1 MQLRSPIAV
10 VLFLLSLSLG
20 ALTPRAFAQEEAP
33 PAWTRSRHWLG
44 TNLWG
49 NRLQDWREV
58 GTRLECVNP
67 RGLPLRTVH
76 STSRQLRLDGDGRV
90 PEVRSSCFVA
100 SLGGERADGLSGFLI
115 GAGGGALSTESA
127 ALVHGWR
134 GPGAGFFVGVSD
146 DGRAFLW
153 DLNDRRS
160 APQYREEPAPMG
172 ADQNGSTQ
180 LDLSLRQDPKRVGQ
194 VGVTLRVG
202 TQSYGWFLDDAAVL
216 GSLGLVS
223 HAGSGEGEPAR
234 HAFSGWATSGLMAT
248 GNPFDPLGPIAAAL
262 YSAHAPDGAGDVDV
276 RFTVQCFPLGGD
288 ATIRLELPTGGA
300 WLEAA
305 RAEVVHDGWTAHLT
319 VEGLDLSEPL
329 PYRLHFESKST
340 DIGTPADH
348 ARGFEG
354 TLRAYPD
361 DEVVVAGFTGN
372 HQISHELAGGWGAS
386 DDAFKHRWSDGV
398 WFPHRDLTEAVLA
411 QDPDL
416 LFFSGDQV
424 YEGASPTFADT
435 KQIELDYLYKW
446 LLWCWQWRDVLRD
459 RPCVVIPD
467 DHDVYQGNIWGAG
480 GRATKDQEEGGYRHP
495 AAWVRMVERTQTSH
509 LPPSDDTAPV
519 DQGIGVYFTELVWGR
534 ASFAV
539 LEDRKFKSGCQRP
552 DLPPSGTNRP
562 DHFNDPEFD
571 TAELD
576 IEGLELLGERQERF
590 LDAWAGRWN
599 GHDIK
604 LVLSQT
610 AFAGLATHHGKNL
623 DYLIADL
630 DSNGWPQSGRRR
642 AVERIRK
649 GFAAHL
655 CGDQHLA
662 TLAQHG
668 LDAHRDAFWS
678 FCVPSVA
685 NFYPRAWL
693 PPVPGENRTPGG
705 PAWSG
710 DHTDGFGNLITLYAA
725 TNPEPQGVEPRHL
738 HDRMPGFGIVR
749 LDPVARTSRFEC
761 YTRYGPMYA
770 GWPRTVGQLENYPAV
785 RTWPV
790 RQLIGLDPDTQAVRV
805 WGADDELLYSLRP
818 VRTPFEVR
826 APEGA
831 AVRVE
836 VVEAP

>member
-1 MQLRSPIAV
+1 MSTLAR
-10 VLFLLSLSLG
+10 LLWLAAAAFCLAPFADSTPCQDAESTTWTDTRHFLG
-20 ALTPRAFAQEEAP
+20 A
-33 PAWTRSRHWLG
+33 
-44 TNLWG
+44 NLWG
-49 NRLQDWREV
+49 NRLQDWREH
-58 GTRLECVNP
+58 GTTIECLNP

-76 STSRQLRLDGDGRV
+76 RTDAQVIRISEGDGPEFSTSA
-90 PEVRSSCFVA
+90 FVN
-100 SLGGERADGLSGFLI
+100 LGLPPGSREGSAAGFLI
-115 GAGGGALSTESA
+115 GAGAGQLSSESA
-127 ALVHGWR
+127 ALIHGWR
-134 GPGAGFFVGVSD
+134 GPGAGWFVGATPD
-146 DGRAFLW
+146 RRAFLW
-153 DLNDRRS
+153 NLNDRSSELLWSEGERS
-160 APQYREEPAPMG
+160 QNESLPIDLISLEVAPHPDADGHVLLRFLWG
-172 ADQNGSTQ
+172 AT
-180 LDLSLRQDPKRVGQ
+180 RHEW
-194 VGVTLRVG
+194 TLPE
-202 TQSYGWFLDDAAVL
+202 AEVL
-216 GSLGLVS
+216 GNIALVS
-223 HAGSGEGEPAR
+223 HPGEGEGEPVR
-234 HAFSGWATSGLMAT
+234 HGFRGWATKGLTPTPAA
-248 GNPFDPLGPIAAAL
+248 FDPLGPIAAAL
-262 YSAHAPDGAGDVDV
+262 YSAHAPNGARDVDV

-288 ATIRLELPTGGA
+288 ATIRLELPSGGA

-305 RAEVVHDGWTAHLT
+305 RAEVVHDGWTAHLE
-319 VEGLDLSEPL
+319 VEGLDLSEPA
-329 PYRLHFESKST
+329 PYRLYFDSKST
-340 DIGTPADH
+340 DIGTPADK
-348 ARGFEG
+348 ARAFQG

-519 DQGIGVYFTELVWGR
+519 EQGIGVYFTELVWGR

-539 LEDRKFKSGCQRP
+539 LEDRKFKSGCQTP

-590 LDAWAGRWN
+590 LEAWAGRWN

-693 PPVPGENRTPGG
+693 PPVPGENRAPGA

-749 LDPVARTSRFEC
+749 LDPIARTSRFEC